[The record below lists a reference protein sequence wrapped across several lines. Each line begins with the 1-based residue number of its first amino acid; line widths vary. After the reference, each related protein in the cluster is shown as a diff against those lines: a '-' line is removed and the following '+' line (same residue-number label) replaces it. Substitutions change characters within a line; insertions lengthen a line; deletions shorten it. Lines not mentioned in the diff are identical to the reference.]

1 MEKWKSIKSI
11 YYYIEI
17 NQFFFFFFFLEKLVS
32 LYNLLVVYCYNNFSK
47 IYNLNYIGS
56 LNDRVIT

>member
-17 NQFFFFFFFLEKLVS
+17 NQFFFFFFLEKLVS

>member
-11 YYYIEI
+11 YYYIESF
-17 NQFFFFFFFLEKLVS
+17 NEFFFLEKFVT

>member
-1 MEKWKSIKSI
+1 MS
-11 YYYIEI
+11 
-17 NQFFFFFFFLEKLVS
+17 FFFLGKFVT